1 LQKLKDQLD
10 SPRQG
15 RYKSKVRME
24 QQYNDRQLLDTRQ
37 IIAIT
42 YMYNN
47 TDGMVQGHQYK
58 FAEQQN
64 SKK

>member
-1 LQKLKDQLD
+1 MQKFKDQLD

-15 RYKSKVRME
+15 RYKSKLRME
-24 QQYNDRQLLDTRQ
+24 QQCNARQLLDTGQ

-47 TDGMVQGHQYK
+47 TYGTVQEHQYK
-58 FAEQQN
+58 FVEQQN